1 MSNEPRKQPRA
12 LRAVR
17 KIRRVFA
24 TKLFAV
30 GVIVAAQA
38 PYMMPAAH
46 AEAAET
52 HLGGC
57 ILLRPAQ
64 ERPVNPYEV
73 SDVLRTQEYPPFV
86 KKLSVYG
93 LTLVAGEEISDDFMR
108 LVGKTIIEMF
118 PQDSNLDMNRQA
130 EVLANHHMY
139 RAVIPVPKGE
149 DFSFM
154 EENPDDW
161 SDLENGNS
169 VCDVIMQ
176 DVPGQVMEVVEHIL
190 HYVTDIGLHY
200 AYPAQWGISPDSALA
215 RGMQDAVDGGY
226 YDISQYGDVHD
237 MEVRN
242 RVLMQ
247 EFAYWIISTAWN
259 LQEPYG
265 PKGEA
270 EWQIVD
276 RNDLRSKLP
285 KINAMIERTIDR
297 IMVAP
302 SPETL
307 ADIAD
312 RKRWVVAAGE
322 GEPIP

>member
-1 MSNEPRKQPRA
+1 
-12 LRAVR
+12 
-17 KIRRVFA
+17 
-24 TKLFAV
+24 
-30 GVIVAAQA
+30 
-38 PYMMPAAH
+38 
-46 AEAAET
+46 
-52 HLGGC
+52 
-57 ILLRPAQ
+57 
-64 ERPVNPYEV
+64 
-73 SDVLRTQEYPPFV
+73 
-86 KKLSVYG
+86 
-93 LTLVAGEEISDDFMR
+93 
-108 LVGKTIIEMF
+108 
-118 PQDSNLDMNRQA
+118 
-130 EVLANHHMY
+130 
-139 RAVIPVPKGE
+139 
-149 DFSFM
+149 
-154 EENPDDW
+154 
-161 SDLENGNS
+161 
-169 VCDVIMQ
+169 
-176 DVPGQVMEVVEHIL
+176 
-190 HYVTDIGLHY
+190 
-200 AYPAQWGISPDSALA
+200 
-215 RGMQDAVDGGY
+215 
-226 YDISQYGDVHD
+226 